1 MTNLVFFLL
10 MGVFSLVSAQAYG
23 KTIADVASA
32 ACTSTKGGFLTVDVQ
47 KNILVGKFDRLN
59 EMKGSGVPE
68 APIELLVDYPDEG
81 FTALGALAIDE
92 NGYWGNLSLIAPT
105 SQVLL
110 EIETL
115 NAFFT
120 DMEGNA
126 IVEPMECDLVF
137 N

>member
-1 MTNLVFFLL
+1 MTVLSKILFVS
-10 MGVFSLVSAQAYG
+10 VFSLVSVQAYG

-32 ACTSTKGGFLTVDVQ
+32 ACTSAKGGFLTVDAQ
-47 KNILVGKFDRLN
+47 KNILVGKFDVLN
-59 EMKGSGVPE
+59 EMKGSDDPD
-68 APIELLVDYPDEG
+68 AKIELIVDYPDEG
-81 FTALGALAIDE
+81 FTSLGALAIDE

-105 SQVLL
+105 TQQLL
-110 EIETL
+110 VRDTL